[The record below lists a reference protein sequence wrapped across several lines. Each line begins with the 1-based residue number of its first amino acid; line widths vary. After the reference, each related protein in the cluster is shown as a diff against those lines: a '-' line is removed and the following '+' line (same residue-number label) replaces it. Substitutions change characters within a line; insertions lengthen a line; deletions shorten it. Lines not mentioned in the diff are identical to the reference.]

1 MNISFGNRGII
12 GQSRAKESA
21 ERILASGRI
30 SHSYIISGPPGVGK
44 TAFALA
50 FAEAIN
56 GINNLSELG
65 EQAFSRKSTW
75 FNHPDIKVFLPFPK
89 DVGIQEMYE
98 RLEML
103 SKDPYEIVSFLQ
115 RPSMGGSGSKNKQAF
130 YHIDYF
136 REIIRP
142 QVFLKP
148 NEGKRTV
155 IILTEIETMKKE
167 AANAFLKILEEPNDR
182 VMFILT
188 TASYESLLPTITS
201 RCQHIP
207 LSTLKEEEIRQG
219 LMNIDGLNADEATYL
234 ARISGGNYAATRFY
248 DTEQLKSDREDVVN
262 YLRLAYSHDAVGL
275 TKLTQNWQTS
285 HNIESLIALTNLIEI
300 YIRDLIV
307 YRETGNDTLIT
318 NIDQIESIRKF
329 VSTLKKARL
338 EEMIAEVN
346 GFRPM
351 LRQNVNAK
359 LIFVV
364 LAFRF
369 FNLMRGYDIPIP
381 QEENHKHLA
390 AFVP

>member
-12 GQSRAKESA
+12 GQSRAKESV

-56 GINNLSELG
+56 GIDNLSELG

-115 RPSMGGSGSKNKQAF
+115 RPSMGGGGKNKQAF

-142 QVFLKP
+142 KVFLKP

-155 IILTEIETMKKE
+155 LILTEIETMKKE
-167 AANAFLKILEEPNDR
+167 AANAFLKILEEPNER

-188 TASYESLLPTITS
+188 TESYESLLPTITS
-201 RCQHIP
+201 RCQHIA
-207 LSTLKEEEIRQG
+207 LSTLKEDEIKQG
-219 LMNIDGLNADEATYL
+219 LINIDGMNDDEASYL

-262 YLRLAYSHDAVGL
+262 YMRLAYSQDAVGL
-275 TKLTQNWQTS
+275 TTLIQNWQTS

-300 YIRDLIV
+300 YIRDLLV
-307 YRETGNDTLIT
+307 YRETGKDTLIT
-318 NIDQIESIRKF
+318 NIDQIESVRKF
-329 VSTLKKARL
+329 VSTLQKARL
-338 EEMIAEVN
+338 EEMISELN
-346 GFRPM
+346 SIRPM

-381 QEENHKHLA
+381 SEENHQHLA
-390 AFVP
+390 AFVN